1 MDTTYLTVRCR
12 AFRGEG
18 VRRNRIRVSP
28 DGTIRV
34 YDSVAACYTLC
45 HSLCRSAQARIR
57 RLAAATQT
65 N

>member
-12 AFRGEG
+12 AFRCEG

-45 HSLCRSAQARIR
+45 HCLGRTTQTRIR
-57 RLAAATQT
+57 RLAAANQT

>member
-1 MDTTYLTVRCR
+1 MDTTYLTIRCR
-12 AFRGEG
+12 AFRCEG

-34 YDSVAACYTLC
+34 YDSVAGCYVTL
-45 HSLCRSAQARIR
+45 HSLSQRTQARIR
-57 RLAAATQT
+57 RLDAANQT